1 MTISIEAHVAFRFEQ
16 PTDFLLQME
25 AAAIPEQQLSGPG
38 ISISASEHNARVPGE
53 DMIGE
58 RIWLRC
64 QGDFTADYAITA
76 DIARTIADIPAL
88 GALPPHRLPGET
100 VSYLFDSR
108 FCPADRFQPF
118 VEAEF
123 GGTSGGERIEAI
135 RAWVAS
141 HFSYAPG
148 TSDAT
153 TTAVDSFVERR
164 GVCRDFAHVVVALAR
179 ASAIPARFVSCYA
192 PDVTPQ
198 DFHAV
203 AEVFLADP
211 GGEEDSIGSWHLVD
225 ATGMAQ
231 PAEIVKIGL
240 GRDAADVSF
249 LTCYGMS
256 ALQDKRI
263 SVQRR

>member
-1 MTISIEAHVAFRFEQ
+1 MPININAHIAFRFDQ

-25 AAAIPEQQLSGPG
+25 GAVIPEQTLYGKG
-38 ISISASEHNARVPGE
+38 VICSASEHMARVPGE
-53 DMIGE
+53 DMIGD

-64 QGDFTADYAITA
+64 QGDFTADYQVSAHIDRHLA
-76 DIARTIADIPAL
+76 DISSLNAL
-88 GALPPHRLPGET
+88 RPHQLPGET

-123 GGTSGGERIEAI
+123 ANTSGGARVQAI
-135 RAWVAS
+135 HDWVAGN
-141 HFSYAPG
+141 FTYAPG

-192 PDVTPQ
+192 PDVEPQ

-211 GGEEDSIGSWHLVD
+211 GGDDDGTGSWHLVD
-225 ATGMAQ
+225 ATGMAD
-231 PAEIVKIGL
+231 PAEIVKIAV

-249 LTCYGMS
+249 LTSYGMAQLLEKS
-256 ALQDKRI
+256 ITVSRG
-263 SVQRR
+263 